1 MGDSREALLTHAEL
15 KPRDKCDSGVCLQV
29 LSAGGSIMQG
39 QEPRPHTPPPLPG
52 MDFFFFFEM
61 VSCSVAQ
68 ADL

>member
-29 LSAGGSIMQG
+29 LSAGGSTKQG
-39 QEPRPHTPPPLPG
+39 QEPRPLPPHTSTWYGL
-52 MDFFFFFEM
+52 FFEM
-61 VSCSVAQ
+61 VSSSVAQ